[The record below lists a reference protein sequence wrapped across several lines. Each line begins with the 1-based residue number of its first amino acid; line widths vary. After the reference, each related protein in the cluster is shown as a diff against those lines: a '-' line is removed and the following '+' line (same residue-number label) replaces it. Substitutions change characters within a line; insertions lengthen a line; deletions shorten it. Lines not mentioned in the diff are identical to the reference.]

1 MLLQQ
6 PSAFEFTPLY
16 LGTLAYHT
24 HSMRFATFYFDS
36 MAERPASCAAAACL
50 WQWLD
55 TVHAASPQ
63 VTPVF
68 CHPAT
73 LPLLTLLVLQL
84 PLLPSGRPHPRAAQ
98 PGGAQV
104 SPPLPSS

>member
-1 MLLQQ
+1 
-6 PSAFEFTPLY
+6 
-16 LGTLAYHT
+16 
-24 HSMRFATFYFDS
+24 MRFATFYFDS

-63 VTPVF
+63 VIAMDPHLLPPCHLPV
-68 CHPAT
+68 
-73 LPLLTLLVLQL
+73 LTLLVLQL
-84 PLLPSGRPHPRAAQ
+84 PLLPGGRPHPRAAQ